1 MIIFVVLVFIFIF
14 IYEAPEL
21 VEKEYWRELAVF
33 TLLLLL
39 GLVLSSLLVSGVK
52 LPYIET
58 VWIELG
64 EGIHRVIQPGL

>member
-1 MIIFVVLVFIFIF
+1 MIIFVVLVFIFVF

-64 EGIHRVIQPGL
+64 ESIRRVMQLGL